1 MGSLL
6 PEDGELRT
14 AGTGAG
20 AGILLYLRR
29 SRGDGSRGAALRGDG
44 SRGIKTGLSR
54 GVSCARLGLDTDLNL
69 AGSLD
74 GDGDRTGVGARV
86 GVAGRVVPWP

>member
-29 SRGDGSRGAALRGDG
+29 SRGDGSRGTKALTAALRGDG
-44 SRGIKTGLSR
+44 SRGIKIGLSR
-54 GVSCARLGLDTDLNL
+54 GVSCARLGLDADLNL
-69 AGSLD
+69 AGSLG
-74 GDGDRTGVGARV
+74 GDGDR
-86 GVAGRVVPWP
+86 